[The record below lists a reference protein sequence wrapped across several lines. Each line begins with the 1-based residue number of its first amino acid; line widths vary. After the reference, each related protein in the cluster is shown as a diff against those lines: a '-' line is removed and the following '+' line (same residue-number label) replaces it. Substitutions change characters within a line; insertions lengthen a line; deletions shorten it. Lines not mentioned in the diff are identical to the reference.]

1 MKTHHLNI
9 VEHRPLYDGDV
20 LGDNRGEIW
29 SDLEAGK
36 VYCVWFEVG
45 KERKRKKKIM
55 WRERERERE
64 RENQKGKTEN

>member
-1 MKTHHLNI
+1 MQTQLVNTKPSCRTQMKTHHLNI

-36 VYCVWFEVG
+36 VYCV
-45 KERKRKKKIM
+45 
-55 WRERERERE
+55 
-64 RENQKGKTEN
+64 